1 MNQCENSVALGRLLS
16 GRELEQVARG
26 IERVLESVSEA
37 VDRGGVLSGV
47 LDGGRRPR
55 CRLPYRHA

>member
-37 VDRGGVLSGV
+37 VDRGGSF
-47 LDGGRRPR
+47 R
-55 CRLPYRHA
+55 CS